1 MERHGLPC
9 EATPHLERWIHLE
22 PGNPEARWLLG
33 RVQLKGYQPR
43 EGLKNLLVAQVLE
56 PQRDLMEAL
65 RGVPLASTLLQT
77 LLPQIT
83 PEELWSCQAL
93 PC

>member
-1 MERHGLPC
+1 
-9 EATPHLERWIHLE
+9 
-22 PGNPEARWLLG
+22 
-33 RVQLKGYQPR
+33 LKGYQTR
-43 EGLKNLLVAQVLE
+43 EGLKNLLLAQVLE
-56 PQRDLMEAL
+56 PQRDLMDAL
-65 RGVPLASTLLQT
+65 RSVPLAPATLKM

>member
-1 MERHGLPC
+1 LEKWME
-9 EATPHLERWIHLE
+9 LE
-22 PGNPEARWLLG
+22 PENPEARWLLG
-33 RVQLKGYQPR
+33 QSQLKGYQPR
-43 EGLKNLLVAQVLE
+43 EGLKNLLVAQILE
-56 PQRDLMEAL
+56 PQRDLMDAL
-65 RGVPLASTLLQT
+65 RGLPLAPGLLQT

>member
-1 MERHGLPC
+1 MRV
-9 EATPHLERWIHLE
+9 E
-22 PGNPEARWLLG
+22 PENPEARWLLG
-33 RVQLKGYQPR
+33 QAQLKGYQPR
-43 EGLKNLLVAQVLE
+43 EGLKNLLVAQILE
-56 PQRDLMEAL
+56 PQRDLMDAL
-65 RGVPLASTLLQT
+65 RGAPLAPATLQM